1 MTSSA
6 SMEDT
11 MSEAD
16 RLLAQDDEDLE
27 DCEVVTGLKNE
38 EVDELLAYD
47 DDTDEQPHENHAPS
61 CQSPPQAMDQS
72 EDQAPSQTEPPT
84 GASNPRGGG
93 SGYGS
98 YRARGRGVPLMRPM
112 MLGRGYMRGP
122 PGPPPF
128 MRPPFGLGP
137 PPPGFRGRPPF
148 MGRGPPPPPHVLR
161 AMALGLRPPFLRSRG
176 PRPLL
181 EGAPNVEAKSP
192 DKTSGSGPTPLMSIE
207 TPSEVRARVNMQLRR
222 ERESNHHRMM
232 EKHNLLAVADVA
244 AKARQSFKRS
254 HTGDGLLGAPP
265 AKYHAPAP
273 HHRNVPQSVH
283 GSHSSHGSHGSHSGH
298 GSQAPIRLPAGPMP
312 GSTVTRSNLRQIQ
325 CVDEATPSASH
336 NSSGSSSYVNPN
348 LKTLMSHQPAP
359 SRITINPSAHPTNGN
374 LRSVPLSA
382 GSGPSQARKVMV
394 TNLPIDI
401 TFDRVSQMA
410 TPLGNVKNIRVDGN
424 TAVIEFQNPGS
435 ADGFHRQFNQ
445 KMMNLSLLNVTKTES
460 FGAKGVGGSSDFTDF
475 IGPMSWDQGVH
486 VRTFQWQCCWPL
498 SRIQMRTLAR
508 SSHCAT
514 PPTKWASNDTN
525 QLRQIGLVKN
535 LKFAHDSGIGFILD
549 LTSSKAKGRSKVQ
562 NKAKNTQM
570 ILSSLA
576 NAGGKKPSSNY
587 SHQSRAGWKNMVP
600 IL

>member
-1 MTSSA
+1 
-6 SMEDT
+6 

-47 DDTDEQPHENHAPS
+47 DDADDPPTESNRVPPS
-61 CQSPPQAMDQS
+61 QSSPPQAMDQT
-72 EDQAPSQTEPPT
+72 EDHAQSKPEGESRNAHRGS
-84 GASNPRGGG
+84 GSNYGGG
-93 SGYGS
+93 

-148 MGRGPPPPPHVLR
+148 LGRGPPPPPHIMR
-161 AMALGLRPPFLRSRG
+161 AMALGMRPPLMRTRG

-181 EGAPNVEAKSP
+181 EGVGSEVKSSEKP
-192 DKTSGSGPTPLMSIE
+192 ASSSGPTPLMSIE
-207 TPSEVRARVNMQLRR
+207 TPSEVRERVNLQIQR

-254 HTGDGLLGAPP
+254 HAGDGLLGAPP
-265 AKYHAPAP
+265 AKYRAPAP
-273 HHRNVPQSVH
+273 HLGVSALGH
-283 GSHSSHGSHGSHSGH
+283 GSHSTHNSHGSH
-298 GSQAPIRLPAGPMP
+298 GSQAPIRAPSVPMP

-325 CVDEATPSASH
+325 CVDDATPSASH
-336 NSSGSSSYVNPN
+336 NASGSSYVNPN

-359 SRITINPSAHPTNGN
+359 TRITINPSTHPTNGN
-374 LRSVPLSA
+374 LRNVPMSA
-382 GSGPSQARKVMV
+382 GSTGPSQARKVMV

-435 ADGFHRQFNQ
+435 ADGFHRQFNK
-445 KMMNLSLLNVTKTES
+445 KMMNLSLLNVTK
-460 FGAKGVGGSSDFTDF
+460 
-475 IGPMSWDQGVH
+475 
-486 VRTFQWQCCWPL
+486 
-498 SRIQMRTLAR
+498 
-508 SSHCAT
+508 
-514 PPTKWASNDTN
+514 
-525 QLRQIGLVKN
+525 LV
-535 LKFAHDSGIGFILD
+535 
-549 LTSSKAKGRSKVQ
+549 
-562 NKAKNTQM
+562 
-570 ILSSLA
+570 
-576 NAGGKKPSSNY
+576 
-587 SHQSRAGWKNMVP
+587 
-600 IL
+600 